1 MINQAMILGTGLAVP
16 SRILTNDDLARI
28 VDTSDEWITTRT
40 GIKTRYKAVAGE
52 ETSRLAASAGR
63 NAVLDAGLEIDD
75 IDMIVVATVTADMI
89 MPSCACLVQKHLGA
103 KKSFAFDINAACS
116 GFLYA
121 FSVAEKYIRADPA
134 LKVLV
139 IGAETMSSR
148 VNWQDRNTCVIF
160 GDGAGAVVLGNGR
173 DGRGI
178 LAEKLYSDGEL
189 YELLYVENAQSMNEE
204 LQKTDYNGSYI
215 RMAGR
220 EVFKHAVRAMAQAVD
235 AVLARAGVLPEEL
248 KLVIPHQANIRIIKK
263 LQTSLKLPSEKV
275 YVNVDKYGNTSAATI
290 PIALAEASR
299 SGCLQAGDFVL
310 LCAFG
315 GGFTWGAQLVRW

>member
-1 MINQAMILGTGLAVP
+1 MGQAMILGTGFALP
-16 SRILTNDDLARI
+16 KRILTNDDLAKI

-40 GIKTRYKAVAGE
+40 GIKTRRKAVAGE
-52 ETSRLAASAGR
+52 ETSRLATEAGR
-63 NAVLDAGLEIDD
+63 NAVLDAGLAIDD

-103 KKSFAFDINAACS
+103 KKSFAFDVNAACS

-121 FSVAEKYIRADPA
+121 FSVAEKYIKADPT

-139 IGAETMSSR
+139 VGAETMSSR
-148 VNWQDRNTCVIF
+148 VDWQDRNTCVIF
-160 GDGAGAVVLGNGR
+160 GDGAGAVVLGAGV
-173 DGRGI
+173 DGRGM

-189 YELLYVENAQSMNEE
+189 YKLLYVENAQPMNED
-204 LQKTDYNGSYI
+204 LQNQEYDGSYI

-235 AVLARAGVLPEEL
+235 AVLDQADVTPDKLT
-248 KLVIPHQANIRIIKK
+248 LVIPHQANIRIINK
-263 LQTSLKLPSEKV
+263 LQTSLKLPPEKV

-290 PIALAEASR
+290 PLALAEASR
-299 SGCLQAGDFVL
+299 EGCLQPGDYVL

-315 GGFTWGAQLVRW
+315 GGFTWGAQLIRW

>member
-1 MINQAMILGTGLAVP
+1 MIVGTGFAVP
-16 SRILTNDDLARI
+16 SRVLTNHDLAQI

-52 ETSRLAASAGR
+52 ETSCLAATAGR
-63 NAVLDAGLEIDD
+63 NAIADAGLAIDD
-75 IDMIVVATVTADMI
+75 IDMIIVATVTADMI

-103 KKSFAFDINAACS
+103 KKSFAFDVNAACS

-121 FSVAEKYIRADPA
+121 FSVAEKYIRSDPT
-134 LKVLV
+134 LHVLV

-160 GDGAGAVVLGNGR
+160 GDGAGAVVLGHGR
-173 DGRGI
+173 DGRGF

-189 YELLYVENAQSMNEE
+189 YELLYIEHAQSMNDE
-204 LQKTDYNGSYI
+204 LQTSDYDGSYV

-235 AVLARAGVLPEEL
+235 AVLAKAGVRSEEL
-248 KLVIPHQANIRIIKK
+248 KMVIPHQANIRIINK
-263 LQTSLKLPSEKV
+263 LRESLKLPPEKV

-290 PIALAEASR
+290 PIALAEVSR
-299 SGCLQAGDFVL
+299 AGCLQVGDYVL

-315 GGFTWGAQLVRW
+315 GGFTWGAQLIRW